1 MELLGALAVLVALF
15 VLIAPILGLV
25 AFFQM
30 GGLRRD
36 IAALQSELMALR
48 RRIMSGDDPVPN
60 VSEQP
65 DALPEM
71 PPIPTTSVPP
81 SQPSKPEGAMPA
93 PSQFP
98 PRTRTRPMKARK
110 PIDWERMIAANWA
123 VWAGG
128 LALAVG
134 ALFLVRV
141 AVDAGFFGPLARTL
155 SAVVLGGALVGA
167 AFRAGRSK
175 LVGTSG
181 NSIRYLPSILSGAGV
196 VSLYGAALAAGILY
210 ELVPPLIALALLV
223 IVSLIAIVLSLRFGP
238 LLAGLGVSGAYVA
251 PFLTG
256 APDGS
261 ALPLLPYAAVIT
273 AAGFALIR
281 LKGWA
286 FLAILTLCGAGLWG
300 FIGVGIYGA
309 GAGWAASV
317 YALAIGLLGLVFGE
331 THARRALALP
341 ESWNGIVAT
350 ARAFPVMLAV
360 THAFWALAG
369 GLILLQGIEDGAGY
383 SVVSALAAYGGI
395 GLFASWQRP
404 GYSLV
409 TPLSAIVTICA
420 LLVWTR
426 FAPGLAYACFA
437 TVIGYGVAGT
447 AVMSQMRIKSP
458 VAVTAALVPPAA
470 IFIAFWRH
478 NALEPNFY
486 WALGTLL
493 AACAMGAVLDAMQRT
508 DRGFKQHPG
517 AAAAYALGAV
527 LCAVLAPFLVFSG
540 LWLGPA
546 VAIAAL
552 AVGLIY
558 LRFELPLLRFGILGA
573 IALAT
578 GLMVRPG
585 MLSGVVI
592 SPTPVLNELTLGFGL
607 SIVALFAGSKLM
619 GGHLQAKRAY
629 EGGALIL
636 LFSLIGLTI
645 RHIAGGGTLTGP
657 FAGLGEASGYAIAYV
672 GMAASLALRLRSQ
685 AVLWR
690 VVEYVALALGCVG
703 IVMAFVALEGES
715 LGHLPIINLLF
726 PAFAMPAIL
735 LAAYGVGLRR
745 RLQPLQANIVS
756 LAAIGLGFAWVTF
769 ETTFALT
776 GEALGAPRD
785 GLWAYSATWIAY
797 AFALL
802 FWGVWRTRLT
812 ARYASLGILILS
824 IAKVFLVDMSAL
836 SGLARAGSF
845 IGLGFALIGVALFYQ
860 RYVFGTQKTAVDDSG
875 SHS

>member
-1 MELLGALAVLVALF
+1 MDSFVALAVLIALF

-36 IAALQSELMALR
+36 LAGVQTELMALR
-48 RRIMSGDDPVPN
+48 RRVMSGDDAAPTVGQPPD
-60 VSEQP
+60 VSPAAAPMPAAAAPPQQIGP
-65 DALPEM
+65 DTALPE
-71 PPIPTTSVPP
+71 
-81 SQPSKPEGAMPA
+81 QPQSA
-93 PSQFP
+93 PQ
-98 PRTRTRPMKARK
+98 TRPRPVKARK

-134 ALFLVRV
+134 GLFLVRV

-155 SAVVLGGALVGA
+155 SAVVLGGGLIWS

-175 LVGTSG
+175 LVGTSE
-181 NSIRYLPSILSGAGV
+181 NSIRYLPPILSGAGV

-210 ELVPPLIALALLV
+210 GLVPPLIALALLV
-223 IVSLIAIVLSLRFGP
+223 VVSLIAIVLSLRFGP
-238 LLAGLGVSGAYVA
+238 LLAGLGLSGAYIA

-281 LKGWA
+281 LKDWA

-300 FIGVGIYGA
+300 LIGVGVTGVA
-309 GAGWAASV
+309 SGWAAPV
-317 YALAIGLLGLVFGE
+317 YAIVIGVLGLVFGAA
-331 THARRALALP
+331 HAQRAIALP
-341 ESWNGIVAT
+341 ESWEGIVAT
-350 ARAFPVMLAV
+350 ARGFPLMLAA
-360 THAFWALAG
+360 TYAFWALAG
-369 GLILLQGIEDGAGY
+369 GLILLKGFEDGGGY
-383 SVVSALAAYGGI
+383 GVVSALAAYGGI

-404 GYSLV
+404 GYSFI
-409 TPLSAIVTICA
+409 TPLSAIVTVCA

-426 FAPGLAYACFA
+426 IAPGLAYACFA
-437 TVIGYGVAGT
+437 AAIGYGVAST
-447 AVMSQMRIKSP
+447 AVMSQMRFKAP
-458 VAVTAALVPPAA
+458 VAVTAALVPPAV

-493 AACAMGAVLDAMQRT
+493 AACIMGAVLDAMQRT
-508 DRGFKQHPG
+508 DRGFKLHPG

-558 LRFELPLLRFGILGA
+558 LRFELPLLRFGILA
-573 IALAT
+573 AVALAT

-592 SPTPVLNELTLGFGL
+592 SPTPILNELTLGFGL
-607 SIVALFAGSKLM
+607 SIAALFAGSKLM
-619 GGHLQAKRAY
+619 GGHPQARRAY
-629 EGGALIL
+629 EGGALVL

-645 RHIAGGGTLTGP
+645 RHIAGGGILTGP
-657 FAGLGEASGYAIAYV
+657 FAGLGEASGYAIAYI
-672 GMAASLALRLRSQ
+672 GMAASLALRLRSR
-685 AVLWR
+685 ALLWR

-703 IVMAFVALEGES
+703 VMMAFVALNGEP
-715 LGHLPIINLLF
+715 LGHLPIVNLLF

-745 RLQPLQANIVS
+745 RMQPLQANFAS
-756 LAAIGLGFAWVTF
+756 LAAIALGFAWVTF
-769 ETTFALT
+769 ETTFMLT

-860 RYVFGTQKTAVDDSG
+860 RYVFGVQKTAVDDSG